1 MSLKSI
7 PRERHKKIFPS
18 LGKVLSGWDRM
29 LYNTW
34 QAVHWRAGHAQD
46 ADESSK
52 KAKESEVPE
61 LQAVWDPDVCFDFPQ
76 WSILE
81 QCCSSTHLWWQKS
94 SPNTCSYISMCL
106 LPLPPAPQKK
116 KNSCI
121 QAGRHHPPAVAQ
133 GPGRSPA
140 SGNSSC
146 LTRLEQIQILDRL
159 NISLNIG
166 TLSFPSAFCL

>member
-1 MSLKSI
+1 ML
-7 PRERHKKIFPS
+7 
-18 LGKVLSGWDRM
+18 RM
-29 LYNTW
+29 
-34 QAVHWRAGHAQD
+34 QMRA
-46 ADESSK
+46 
-52 KAKESEVPE
+52 AKR
-61 LQAVWDPDVCFDFPQ
+61 
-76 WSILE
+76 
-81 QCCSSTHLWWQKS
+81 QKS
-94 SPNTCSYISMCL
+94 QRCPNCKQSGIQMYALTFPNGPSWNNAVPQHIFDGRNLPQTHAVISPCAFS
-106 LPLPPAPQKK
+106 PFPPPPKRK